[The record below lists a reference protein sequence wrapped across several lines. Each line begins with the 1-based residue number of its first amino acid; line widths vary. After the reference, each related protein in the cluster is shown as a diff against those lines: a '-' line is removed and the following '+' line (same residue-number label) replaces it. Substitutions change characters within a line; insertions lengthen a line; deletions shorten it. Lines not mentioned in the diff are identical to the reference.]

1 MNAQVK
7 HIQIVDRQAGRLV
20 ETSFDPIDHLY
31 ESLAE
36 GFAARYGNKRR
47 FSMEEAWVAS
57 PDAANLLRDGIR
69 FLAFNA
75 YREMPAEWERFTLV
89 QNSDKPQEEYLL
101 DGSVGTFPRVKS
113 GEAVPTV
120 ISGFDRGVTI
130 KNYQYAGLAEIVG
143 DDIRFDRLGKIR
155 QIAPLLGRAA
165 RQTETEAVYEVITST
180 GNYTRSATAGDNDGN
195 VGNGA
200 NTQTLTF
207 NAANLQAAKIIVG
220 TAKDRKSGAYLGF
233 NPDTLIVPP
242 GLEVAAKQLLLSDTV
257 MRVGGNTTN
266 ETIGNGTTNPYF
278 NMISNIIV
286 SPWFG
291 AKAAGQ
297 YSWALCDSSVQGLVF
312 QRVAPFNIME
322 ENQGMT
328 SESYIT
334 RDVIRYK
341 AMGYFGTGMVD
352 DRAWFYSNSTTAPTV
367 S

>member
-1 MNAQVK
+1 MNAQET
-7 HIQIVDRQAGRLV
+7 HIKIVDRQAGRLV
-20 ETSFDPIDHLY
+20 ETNFDPVEHLY
-31 ESLAE
+31 ETLAE
-36 GFAARYGNKRR
+36 GFAARYGTKRR

-69 FLAFNA
+69 YLSFAA
-75 YREMPAEWERFTLV
+75 YREMPAEWEKFSLV
-89 QNSDKPQEEYLL
+89 LNSDKPQEEYLL
-101 DGSVGTFPRVKS
+101 DGAVGTFPRVKS

-120 ISGFDRGVTI
+120 ISGFDKGVTI
-130 KNYQYAGLAEIVG
+130 KNYQYAGLAEVTG
-143 DDIRFDRLGKIR
+143 DDIRFDRLSKIR

-165 RQTETEAVYEVITST
+165 RQTEAEAVYEVITTT
-180 GNYTRSATAGDNDGN
+180 GNYTRTATAGDNDI
-195 VGNGA
+195 GA

-207 NAANLQAAKIIVG
+207 NATNLQAAYNIIA
-220 TAKDRKSGAYLGF
+220 TAKDRKSGAYLGMVP
-233 NPDTLIVPP
+233 NTLIVAP
-242 GLEVAAKQLLLSDTV
+242 GNAIAAKQLLMSDTV

-266 ETIGNGTTNPYF
+266 ETVGNGTTNPFF
-278 NMISNIIV
+278 NMVNNIII

-291 AKAAGQ
+291 AKAGSQ
-297 YSWALCDSSVQGLVF
+297 YAWALCDSSVQGVIF
-312 QRVAPFNIME
+312 QRVSPFNVME

-352 DRAWFYSNSTTAPTV
+352 DRAWFYSNSSTAPTV